1 MPARINHY
9 EAVLR
14 ICVDELGEGGIRG
27 RVVSRRLTEPMP
39 FSDVGHL
46 LLQLEEV
53 FDRQNFPQAFERRR
67 TFGARQEESSLP
79 LAQTLEQGMDP
90 EEVARAAGQVTTFDL
105 YVITRRNTTWQGFVD
120 WLDGTRTDYSS
131 ALELILLLDERLSAP
146 STSAE

>member
-27 RVVSRRLTEPMP
+27 RVVSRRLTEPMR

-120 WLDGTRTDYSS
+120 WLDGSPRSHYKSV
-131 ALELILLLDERLSAP
+131 LELLKLIDLLSFSERK
-146 STSAE
+146 

>member
-67 TFGARQEESSLP
+67 TFGARQEESSLS

-120 WLDGTRTDYSS
+120 WLDGTRDDYSS
-131 ALELILLLDERLSAP
+131 ALELLRLIDHRLSAR
-146 STSAE
+146 T

>member
-1 MPARINHY
+1 MPAKINHY

-67 TFGARQEESSLP
+67 TFGVRQEESSLP

-90 EEVARAAGQVTTFDL
+90 EEVARAAGQVATFDL

-120 WLDGTRTDYSS
+120 WLDGSPHSHYKSV
-131 ALELILLLDERLSAP
+131 LELLKLIDLLSFSERK
-146 STSAE
+146 

>member
-120 WLDGTRTDYSS
+120 WLDGSPRSHYKSV
-131 ALELILLLDERLSAP
+131 LELLPLIDLLSFSERK
-146 STSAE
+146 

>member
-53 FDRQNFPQAFERRR
+53 FDRHNFPQAFERRR

-120 WLDGTRTDYSS
+120 WLDGSPRSHYKSV
-131 ALELILLLDERLSAP
+131 LELLKLIDLLSFSERK
-146 STSAE
+146 

>member
-53 FDRQNFPQAFERRR
+53 FDHQNFPQAFERRR

-90 EEVARAAGQVTTFDL
+90 VLQPGISDEYAGGLHHHPVPDVRSPVSGHPL
-105 YVITRRNTTWQGFVD
+105 AGEKIPVIFHTPSRSRFYQ
-120 WLDGTRTDYSS
+120 LLRPQI
-131 ALELILLLDERLSAP
+131 LEKN
-146 STSAE
+146 

>member
-120 WLDGTRTDYSS
+120 WLDGSPRIHYKSV
-131 ALELILLLDERLSAP
+131 LELLKLIDLLSFSERK
-146 STSAE
+146 

>member
-53 FDRQNFPQAFERRR
+53 FDRQNFPQASERRR

-120 WLDGTRTDYSS
+120 WLDGSPRSHYKSV
-131 ALELILLLDERLSAP
+131 LELLKLIDLLSFSERK
-146 STSAE
+146 

>member
-79 LAQTLEQGMDP
+79 LAQTLEQGMDS

-120 WLDGTRTDYSS
+120 WLDGSPRSHYKSV
-131 ALELILLLDERLSAP
+131 LELLKLIDLLSFSERK
-146 STSAE
+146 

>member
-79 LAQTLEQGMDP
+79 LAQTLEQGMYP

-120 WLDGTRTDYSS
+120 WLDGSPRSHYKSV
-131 ALELILLLDERLSAP
+131 LVLLKLIDLLSFSERK
-146 STSAE
+146 